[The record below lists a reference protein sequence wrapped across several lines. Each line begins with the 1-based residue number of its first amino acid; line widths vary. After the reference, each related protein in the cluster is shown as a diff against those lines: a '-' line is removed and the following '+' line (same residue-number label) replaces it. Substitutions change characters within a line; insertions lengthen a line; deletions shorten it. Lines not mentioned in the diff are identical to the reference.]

1 MGSMIISRS
10 GEDASTVDVET
21 LLEYVRV
28 AVGVSD
34 EVWLLVAAIRVI
46 VCCFFFDKNF
56 CAHTKDTR
64 IAIG

>member
-46 VCCFFFDKNF
+46 VCWVFFDKNF